1 MSQNQR
7 SRRRGG
13 FFDDFFQS
21 GRVIEKRFRSNTN
34 KLVIKAL
41 PTKGRTKDFSG
52 LIGKFELVTEIDKSS
67 VEVGDS
73 ITLSLSVKG
82 IGQTTGMKDPKLE
95 LSDGVKVYADKPE
108 DHDRVSA
115 EEGLVGVKIFKW
127 ALVPSKSGEYDLGKI
142 KLNYF
147 NTELGKYETLVADIG
162 KINVTGGMNPE
173 TATPSSSS
181 SSKAITKR
189 GREAYW

>member
-1 MSQNQR
+1 MEGASPVASSDDHFKIIPVDGEKKYRRQINGTTYEVVAIEQILVAKKPGSIEVEPFILDTQLVSQNQR

-115 EEGLVGVKIFKW
+115 EEGLVE
-127 ALVPSKSGEYDLGKI
+127 LRY
-142 KLNYF
+142 LN
-147 NTELGKYETLVADIG
+147 GHCSI
-162 KINVTGGMNPE
+162 
-173 TATPSSSS
+173 
-181 SSKAITKR
+181 
-189 GREAYW
+189 